1 MFNFLQ
7 NTIVFDGFVSALS
20 FFKSY
25 ISFKMNT
32 PLNYNS
38 EENQN
43 DIIYTKIIN
52 KSNIYNLPIVERY
65 LIYGISSL
73 SLYGIL
79 NFINLFV
86 DIYEFTEIENIII
99 NYSLPTIISTPY
111 IQNFIFKSKNVDK
124 YINKRNLFFRYSFAK
139 LVLKYI
145 SQLNKNITGI
155 QNYHTFI
162 LSKYI
167 KLDLIKKTFKTFLFI
182 SLLHLLRDNETT
194 YYYYKAI
201 KLSYFYN
208 KGYLFNVI
216 NKEYAVNIINEIV
229 REKKWKEI
237 SNEENSNA
245 FYCLIIDNMSN
256 NIKIN
261 KTFLNIILLFFL
273 SLWSIFCFINL
284 MSLHL
289 MAISIYSII
298 CIVGII
304 FEIFTIKFVKKILIS
319 GIFSFL
325 LGYYVYMNELIITI
339 IYFCMIYNTIPL
351 YVINEITFYVR
362 NHKNIEKVV
371 EFYNKKEL

>member
-7 NTIVFDGFVSALS
+7 NVIIFDGFISALS

-32 PLNYNS
+32 PLNYTIEQNK
-38 EENQN
+38 N

-52 KSNIYNLPIVERY
+52 KSNIYNLPSIERY
-65 LIYGISSL
+65 LIYGITSISF
-73 SLYGIL
+73 YGIL
-79 NFINLFV
+79 NIINLFTSV
-86 DIYEFTEIENIII
+86 YEFSDIDNIII
-99 NYSLPTIISTPY
+99 NYSLPIIISIPY
-111 IQNFIFKSKNVDK
+111 VQNIIFKSEKVDR

-139 LVLKYI
+139 LILKYI

-167 KLDLIKKTFKTFLFI
+167 KLDLIIKTFKTFLFI
-182 SLLHLLRDNETT
+182 SLLHLLRENETT

-216 NKEYAVNIINEIV
+216 NKDYAVNIINQII
-229 REKKWKEI
+229 RDKKWKEI

-261 KTFLNIILLFFL
+261 QTFLNIILLFFL
-273 SLWSIFCFINL
+273 SIWSIFCFINL
-284 MSLHL
+284 VSLHL
-289 MAISIYSII
+289 IAITIYSII
-298 CIVGII
+298 CIIGVI
-304 FEIFTIKFVKKILIS
+304 FEIFTIKFVKKMLIS
-319 GIFSFL
+319 GTLSFL
-325 LGYYVYMNELIITI
+325 LGYYICMNELIITI
-339 IYFCMIYNTIPL
+339 IYFCNIYNTIPL
-351 YVINEITFYVR
+351 YIINEMIFFIR

>member
-38 EENQN
+38 DENQN

-99 NYSLPTIISTPY
+99 NYSLPTIISIPY